1 MAVEVLRM
9 KTRSLSRLILL
20 MTPLIFGGGCAT
32 HALWKESSLDAWN
45 EPADEPKLQLYDTPQ
60 HKDVLVEYQEYSER
74 HDSFHT
80 RSYWLLKNQ
89 KRIEQRREPEFVGFP
104 HPHHLTPIPVF
115 AETNAPATGSN
126 AFASYAVVGTNQ
138 NSFLLYSSAQN
149 GGPYRLP
156 VYNDGVGQA
165 ERIALTPLCVV
176 ADITIVGGFI
186 ACAVLAESARNGTTF
201 YSPH

>member
-1 MAVEVLRM
+1 M
-9 KTRSLSRLILL
+9 KTRSLFSLMLLTMLL
-20 MTPLIFGGGCAT
+20 MFASGCAT
-32 HALWKESSLDAWN
+32 RALWKETNLDAWN
-45 EPADEPKLQLYDTPQ
+45 EPADESKLQLFDGPQ

-74 HDSFHT
+74 HDSVHT

-104 HPHHLTPIPVF
+104 HPHHLKPIPVF
-115 AETNAPATGSN
+115 TETNAPATSST

-186 ACAVLAESARNGTTF
+186 VCAVLAESARSGATF
-201 YSPH
+201 YPQ

>member
-1 MAVEVLRM
+1 M
-9 KTRSLSRLILL
+9 KVRSLLNL
-20 MTPLIFGGGCAT
+20 MLVMLPLIFGGGCAT
-32 HALWKESSLDAWN
+32 HALWKETSLDAWN
-45 EPADEPKLQLYDTPQ
+45 EPADGPKLQLYDAPQ
-60 HKDVLVEYQEYSER
+60 HKDVLVVYQEYSER
-74 HDSFHT
+74 HDSVHT

-89 KRIEQRREPEFVGFP
+89 KRLEQRRSPEFVGFP
-104 HPHHLTPIPVF
+104 YPRHLEPIPVF
-115 AETNAPATGSN
+115 AETNAPAAGLN

-156 VYNDGVGQA
+156 VYNDGIGRT

-186 ACAVLAESARNGTTF
+186 VCEMFADAAKNGETF

>member
-1 MAVEVLRM
+1 M

-20 MTPLIFGGGCAT
+20 MMPLIFGGGCAT

-45 EPADEPKLQLYDTPQ
+45 EPADEPKLQLFDAPQ

-74 HDSFHT
+74 HDSVHT

-115 AETNAPATGSN
+115 TETNAPAPGFLTAN
-126 AFASYAVVGTNQ
+126 YAVVSTNLH
-138 NSFLLYSSAQN
+138 SFVLYSSNQN
-149 GGPYRLP
+149 GGPHHLP
-156 VYNDGVGQA
+156 VYNDGVGQSM
-165 ERIALTPLCVV
+165 RIALTPVTVV
-176 ADITIVGGFI
+176 CDITIIGGFI
-186 ACAVLAESARNGTTF
+186 ACVILEDAARNGTTI
-201 YSPH
+201 YSQ